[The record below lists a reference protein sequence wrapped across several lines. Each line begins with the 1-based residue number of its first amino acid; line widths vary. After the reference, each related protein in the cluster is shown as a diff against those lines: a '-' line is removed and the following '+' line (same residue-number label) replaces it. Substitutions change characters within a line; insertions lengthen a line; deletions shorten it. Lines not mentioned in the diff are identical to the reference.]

1 MMQTIIPFPVF
12 QVVGYKNTGKTT
24 LMEKL
29 IHHLS
34 NTGIHVGTLKH
45 HGHHSPLKTVAGTDS
60 FKHSQAGS
68 KVAAVKGT
76 NQLQIMIND
85 SNMGT
90 IKQFISLYTYFN
102 IDLLLVEG
110 FKKANYPKI
119 VLLKNKNEIHLLK
132 ELTNIIAVG
141 VRDEQLIGQLDY
153 FTFSLSQA
161 DKEIEKLTQIM
172 KMTEK

>member
-1 MMQTIIPFPVF
+1 
-12 QVVGYKNTGKTT
+12 
-24 LMEKL
+24 
-29 IHHLS
+29 
-34 NTGIHVGTLKH
+34 
-45 HGHHSPLKTVAGTDS
+45 
-60 FKHSQAGS
+60 
-68 KVAAVKGT
+68 
-76 NQLQIMIND
+76 MINE

-90 IKQFISLYTYFN
+90 IKLFISLYTYFN

-161 DKEIEKLTQIM
+161 DKEIEKLTQIRSEEH
-172 KMTEK
+172 TSELQSRFDLVCR